1 MLLEGMREEFA
12 SLPISPDCPN
22 LLQYLMASMGALPDE
37 VLRVIFLDSAGH
49 LIADEQLQVGSL
61 RQLALYPRAIFRRA
75 MELDAAGLILVHN
88 HPSGNPNP
96 SESDIAVTQT
106 LSEIGRSLDIDI
118 VDHIVVTATRTMRVS
133 SLNMFQPHRP
143 TESSHVIKDSV
154 GPKAGYPYDRGP
166 AALENARA
174 VRERRKFRS
183 ALIGSPELFGE
194 PSWEMLIE
202 VFIQEAEGVKI
213 AVNTLCRSSTATP
226 STALRI
232 FNKLCEA
239 RLLVKVSDPND
250 GRRHFV
256 QLTLRARKSLYAYFC
271 VEKN

>member
-1 MLLEGMREEFA
+1 
-12 SLPISPDCPN
+12 
-22 LLQYLMASMGALPDE
+22 
-37 VLRVIFLDSAGH
+37 
-49 LIADEQLQVGSL
+49 
-61 RQLALYPRAIFRRA
+61 
-75 MELDAAGLILVHN
+75 
-88 HPSGNPNP
+88 
-96 SESDIAVTQT
+96 
-106 LSEIGRSLDIDI
+106 
-118 VDHIVVTATRTMRVS
+118 
-133 SLNMFQPHRP
+133 
-143 TESSHVIKDSV
+143 
-154 GPKAGYPYDRGP
+154 
-166 AALENARA
+166 
-174 VRERRKFRS
+174 
-183 ALIGSPELFGE
+183 
-194 PSWEMLIE
+194 MLIE